1 MFASQVKLPGPL
13 DAVWGIELN
22 WSEADATIS
31 KPDGIHMSLVVASP
45 FKDKLDA
52 AGLELQIDELFRA
65 QLAAAAA
72 NPCTE
77 GTEAPAAGGPGVMPL
92 AMAFE
97 TPAKGALLKRS
108 AGAAGLKEGGS
119 SEAGG
124 GASRDAKSRG
134 SPPAGHGGKRAAPPP
149 A

>member
-1 MFASQVKLPGPL
+1 M

-31 KPDGIHMSLVVASP
+31 KPDGTHMSLVVASL

-52 AGLELQIDELFRA
+52 AGLELQIEELFRA

-77 GTEAPAAGGPGVMPL
+77 GT
-92 AMAFE
+92 
-97 TPAKGALLKRS
+97 
-108 AGAAGLKEGGS
+108 
-119 SEAGG
+119 
-124 GASRDAKSRG
+124 
-134 SPPAGHGGKRAAPPP
+134 
-149 A
+149 